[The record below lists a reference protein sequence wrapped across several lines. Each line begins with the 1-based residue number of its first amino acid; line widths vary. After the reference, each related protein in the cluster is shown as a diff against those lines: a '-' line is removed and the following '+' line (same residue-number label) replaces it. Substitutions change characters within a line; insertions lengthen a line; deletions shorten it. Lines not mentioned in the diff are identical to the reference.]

1 MIVWLASYPKSGNTL
16 LRSLLSSYF
25 FSNDGDFKF
34 NHLYKISQFP
44 AVHHFTSL
52 GINIADENEVFKN
65 FINAQNFI
73 NKQNKSLKFFK
84 THSALCKMNDCN
96 FTDLKNTLGV
106 IYIVR
111 DPRNVVTSYAH
122 HYNLNINE
130 ATDALLDKSSFLV
143 KTEKNCKAFM
153 GSWDFNYNSW
163 KKFESKKK
171 YLLIKYEDLVNKKRN
186 TLLKIFRFLES
197 LGVSKFKIDMVKLNK
212 AIKSTEFDKM
222 KDLEKKEVFYEGV
235 LDIKTGKRKVFFNL
249 GPKNDWRRILDQKN
263 RDKIEKFFKNEM
275 TELGYLKL

>member
-65 FINAQNFI
+65 FINAQNLI

-263 RDKIEKFFKNEM
+263 KDKIEKFFKNEM

>member
-52 GINIADENEVFKN
+52 GINVSDENEVFKN
-65 FINAQNFI
+65 FINAQNLI

-106 IYIVR
+106 IYIIR

-163 KKFESKKK
+163 KKFELKKK
-171 YLLIKYEDLVNKKRN
+171 YLLIKYEDLVNKKKN

-197 LGVSKFKIDMVKLNK
+197 LGASKFKIDMVKLNK

-222 KDLEKKEVFYEGV
+222 KDLEKKEIFYEGV
-235 LDIKTGKRKVFFNL
+235 LDVKTGKRKVFFNL

-263 RDKIEKFFKNEM
+263 KDKIEKFFKNEM

>member
-52 GINIADENEVFKN
+52 GINVSDENEVFKN
-65 FINAQNFI
+65 FINAQNLI

-163 KKFESKKK
+163 KKFELKKK
-171 YLLIKYEDLVNKKRN
+171 YLLIKYEDLVNKKKN

-197 LGVSKFKIDMVKLNK
+197 LGASKFKIDMVKLNK

-263 RDKIEKFFKNEM
+263 KDKIEKFFKNEM
-275 TELGYLKL
+275 SELGYLKL

>member
-52 GINIADENEVFKN
+52 GINVSDENEVFKN
-65 FINAQNFI
+65 FINAQNLI

-122 HYNLNINE
+122 HYNLNISE

-163 KKFESKKK
+163 KKFELKKK
-171 YLLIKYEDLVNKKRN
+171 YLLIKYEDLVNKKKN

-197 LGVSKFKIDMVKLNK
+197 LGASKFKIDMVKLNK

-263 RDKIEKFFKNEM
+263 KDKIEKFFKNEM

>member
-44 AVHHFTSL
+44 AVHHFTTL
-52 GINIADENEVFKN
+52 GINVSDENEVFKN
-65 FINAQNFI
+65 FINAQNLI

-263 RDKIEKFFKNEM
+263 KDKIEKFFKNEM